1 MKPIVS
7 AIVLVLSVAGI
18 GWAARCTTAVNTRAL
33 EEYEN
38 YVRSAEEAM
47 PARFA
52 KGQLATAPDGI
63 RKRLLMDFEDGAPVR
78 WNISQPDVNRRVAE
92 LNGTVIDWV
101 GAIRIRDSSL
111 AELRAVLE
119 DYGSCAS
126 IYQPLIYNCRARKID
141 AASGTVYE
149 LTYGFQNVYRAAT
162 VFPQHYAFEV
172 KARTEYRNES
182 NRPDPLLT
190 VHSRANEIRE
200 SDSGE
205 PGRNDFLEP
214 FHDHGIL
221 WGLNTYW
228 RARPEGRDLYVE
240 FEAITLAR
248 SVQEFMC
255 KIGILPVPKYM
266 VARVIDTLPG
276 ESLDIML
283 AGTKAE
289 CERRSARR
297 LPQASRDAQHAPQE

>member
-1 MKPIVS
+1 MKPIL
-7 AIVLVLSVAGI
+7 AAMILVLSIAGI
-18 GWAARCTTAVNTRAL
+18 GWAARCTTTVNTRAI
-33 EEYEN
+33 EEYDN
-38 YVRSAEEAM
+38 YVRSAEQDM

-52 KGQLATAPDGI
+52 KGRLSSASGDI

-78 WNISQPDVNRRVAE
+78 WNISHPEVNRRVAE
-92 LNGTVIDWV
+92 WNGTVIDWV
-101 GAIRIRDSSL
+101 GAVRIRNSNLGD
-111 AELRAVLE
+111 LRAVLE
-119 DYGSCAS
+119 DFGNCAS
-126 IYQPLIYNCRARKID
+126 IYQPLIYDCRARKID
-141 AASGTVYE
+141 SNGGTAYG
-149 LTYGFQNVYRAAT
+149 LMYGFQNVYRAAT

-172 KARTEYRNES
+172 KARTLFQNNSLPE
-182 NRPDPLLT
+182 PVLT
-190 VHSRANEIRE
+190 VHSRASEIRE
-200 SDSGE
+200 SDSGV

-255 KIGILPVPKYM
+255 KIGIFPVPKYL

-276 ESLDIML
+276 ESLDVML

-289 CERRSARR
+289 CERRSGQRSQHSSGDT
-297 LPQASRDAQHAPQE
+297 LPAPQE